1 MSEIINAEF
10 AEISNDAEAPAQK
23 AERKFVL
30 DMTFSEEGIQIDT
43 RTNLTPLEQI
53 GCVEI
58 FKSSILNQ
66 NMPAKES

>member
-1 MSEIINAEF
+1 MSEVINAEF
-10 AEISNDAEAPAQK
+10 SEVSNEAEAPVQK
-23 AERKFVL
+23 QERKFVL

-66 NMPAKES
+66 NMTPKES